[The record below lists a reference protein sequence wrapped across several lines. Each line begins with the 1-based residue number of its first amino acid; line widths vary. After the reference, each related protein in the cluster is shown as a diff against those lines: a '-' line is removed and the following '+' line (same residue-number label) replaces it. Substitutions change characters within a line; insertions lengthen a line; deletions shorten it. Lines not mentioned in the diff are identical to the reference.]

1 MLLIPWH
8 ITVFCSISTDN
19 SSSTCGV
26 EEREGFCAIYTY
38 PLSNEL
44 NRGHPWVSPIFSTI
58 SILLPPSHADIL
70 PPKAT
75 DPLQSSPCSLGHYG
89 ASKQT
94 SWSSFN
100 IRWNIRYFGSVP
112 TLNYIWH
119 HWLVPE
125 MLADCTIT
133 PGLCWYKVTECGVL
147 CSNLYM
153 NLENI
158 RILEVRSIF
167 TYPAESFLLNGF
179 DNYWKKQVSLK
190 YNTQKWM

>member
-1 MLLIPWH
+1 MWSRGKRRLLHYLHIPFIQWAKPRPPLSFTNLFYH
-8 ITVFCSISTDN
+8 I
-19 SSSTCGV
+19 
-26 EEREGFCAIYTY
+26 Y
-38 PLSNEL
+38 PLTFFPC
-44 NRGHPWVSPIFSTI
+44 RYF
-58 SILLPPSHADIL
+58 

-94 SWSSFN
+94 SWTSFN

-125 MLADCTIT
+125 MLADCAIT

-190 YNTQKWM
+190 YNTQNECKHIEAFDEGLFPNYFAL